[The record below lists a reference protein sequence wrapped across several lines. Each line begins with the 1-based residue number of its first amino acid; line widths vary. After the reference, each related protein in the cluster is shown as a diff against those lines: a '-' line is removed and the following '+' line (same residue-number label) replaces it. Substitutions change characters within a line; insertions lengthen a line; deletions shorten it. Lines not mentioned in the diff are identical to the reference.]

1 MDVVWAAT
9 MAMAICYITD
19 GRGYS
24 QRTAR
29 GPRPRVPAVLVV
41 DDEATVRDMV
51 RDVLEDE
58 GLRVHTA
65 TSGREAIILAIRER
79 PDLIVTDLMMPGMTG
94 RTLRLHLQAE
104 PRTRH
109 IPVMLMT
116 AGGRLP
122 VEDTF
127 AGYIA
132 KPFDIDDFLNEVLS
146 RITL

>member
-1 MDVVWAAT
+1 MDVEWAAT

-24 QRTAR
+24 RRIAR
-29 GPRPRVPAVLVV
+29 GRRVPAVLVV
-41 DDEATVRDMV
+41 DDEAAVRDMV
-51 RDVLEDE
+51 RDVLEHE

-65 TSGREAIILAIRER
+65 TSGREALALALRER
-79 PDLIVTDLMMPGMTG
+79 PDLIVTDLMMPEMSG
-94 RTLRLHLQAE
+94 RALRLQLQAE

-116 AGGRLP
+116 AGGRLR

-146 RITL
+146 KITG